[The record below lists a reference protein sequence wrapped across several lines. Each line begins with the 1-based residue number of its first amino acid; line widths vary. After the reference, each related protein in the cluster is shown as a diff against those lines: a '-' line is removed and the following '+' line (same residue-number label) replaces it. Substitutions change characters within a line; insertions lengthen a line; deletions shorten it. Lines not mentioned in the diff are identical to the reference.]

1 MKVKRTWNKF
11 SKEWRCARVYE
22 RKSCYSVKLLTAE
35 VLDAAQEPTQR
46 KRPVSNLKL
55 IILSRKSQKM
65 CSVILYAKKN
75 NLLVCCFNDKFN
87 GITIMHLIDTGK

>member
-22 RKSCYSVKLLTAE
+22 RKSRNFVKLLTAE

-55 IILSRKSQKM
+55 IILSRKSHDIL
-65 CSVILYAKKN
+65 CSVILYAKKKQFTSV
-75 NLLVCCFNDKFN
+75 LL
-87 GITIMHLIDTGK
+87 